1 MATKHD
7 IDDFLAQKS
16 LAIVGVSRG
25 GKKFGNAILK
35 DLTTHGYRVFPIHPD
50 ASELD
55 GVRAYPSFD
64 ALPGPVGGL
73 IIVVPPATAEG
84 VVKDAAAHGIT
95 RVWLQQGAESPAA
108 IAFCQDHGMSV
119 VHGQCILMFPKP
131 ATSWIHSAHRWV
143 WELIGRA
150 PKD

>member
-16 LAIVGVSRG
+16 LALVGVSRG

-35 DLTTHGYRVFPIHPD
+35 DLTLHGYRVFPIHPD
-50 ASELD
+50 ARELD
-55 GVRAYPSFD
+55 GVPAYPSFE
-64 ALPGPVGGL
+64 ALPEPVGGV
-73 IIVVPPATAEG
+73 IVVVPPARAEG
-84 VVKDAAAHGIT
+84 VVRDAAAHGIK
-95 RVWLQQGAESPAA
+95 RVWFQQGASSANA
-108 IAFCQDHGMSV
+108 IKYCQDRGMSV
-119 VHGQCILMFPKP
+119 VHGQCVLMFPKP

-150 PKD
+150 PTQ